1 MTAAT
6 DPPVLGTDDHDGPGP
21 CPQKPADRHDLIEG
35 GRVWRFD
42 RVERVLH
49 WTVAALV
56 LVLLVTGSVLY
67 IGPLSTLVGRRVLVK
82 DLHVWS
88 GLLLP
93 VPWLFAL
100 PGARGRALRRDLGRL
115 SRWYRD
121 DTTWLR
127 TRGHSGRNG
136 RLRKF
141 NAGQKVFTLVA
152 GGALPVLLGTGL
164 IMRWFEPFPD
174 SIRTGATFV
183 HDWTY
188 VVLGVLVVGHIL
200 KALAEP
206 EALRSMVTGWVPAS
220 WARVHRARWWS
231 EAGGDGPP

>member
-1 MTAAT
+1 MTAPTAEPIHAT
-6 DPPVLGTDDHDGPGP
+6 
-21 CPQKPADRHDLIEG
+21 DRHDLVDGE
-35 GRVWRFD
+35 RVWRFD
-42 RVERVLH
+42 VVERWLH
-49 WTVAALV
+49 WTVAVLV
-56 LVLLVTGSVLY
+56 LVLVATGSILY
-67 IGPLSTLVGRRVLVK
+67 IGALSTLVNRRELVK
-82 DLHVWS
+82 DVHVWS

-93 VPWLFAL
+93 VPWLLAL

-127 TRGHSGRNG
+127 TRGRSGRNG

-141 NAGQKVFTLVA
+141 NAGQKVFALVI
-152 GGALPVLLGTGL
+152 GGALPVLLATGL

-174 SIRTGATFV
+174 DIRTGATFV

-188 VVLGVLVVGHIL
+188 VVVAVLVAGHIL

-206 EALRSMVTGWVPAS
+206 EALRSMVTGWVPAA
-220 WARVHRARWWS
+220 WARVHRALWWS
-231 EAGGDGPP
+231 ESGGGPPG